1 MNASAAAAVSE
12 NEELEETPA
21 SLQEDVEFLK
31 RSVVSAANMDAI
43 KSKIATTSE
52 YRRKMI
58 QNNHSID

>member
-58 QNNHSID
+58 